1 MLENQY
7 IETKPEERQQFYWV
21 GLFYFFTKTCIEKH
35 GLQGEAVI
43 RQAIRNYG
51 TERGKRMR
59 GIAESNGW
67 PIDLETLFNHG
78 DLISDPRFI
87 YDADFQVL
95 EPEVYH
101 AKCTRCPNAEMWAAL
116 EGKELG
122 TLLRYGSIYCEE
134 IHHYLYG
141 QFDSAV
147 QVNLCETLANGGGHC
162 HFYIHCRKA
171 NQKGTP
177 QPPYTEKSW
186 DDFGDDCTASIN
198 TMFGLLYYHM
208 AKMIRDELGE
218 DTLREG
224 LRAFA
229 RHRGER
235 LRELNRRA
243 GLENTPDRLVKEGDI
258 FLDFRFQVK
267 PVELTPLA
275 AQIEVH
281 RCVLAEIWKDH
292 HAEDLGK
299 IFCEEVYKG
308 ICETYNPGILPSV
321 ESTLLDGPYCALSF
335 RLKD

>member
-7 IETKPEERQQFYWV
+7 IETKPAERQQFYWV
-21 GLFYFFTKTCIEKH
+21 GMFYFFAKVCIDKH
-35 GLQGEAVI
+35 GIEGEKVI

-59 GIAESNGW
+59 GIAEGNGW
-67 PIDLETLFNHG
+67 PIDLQTLFNHG

-87 YDADFQVL
+87 YDDQFQVL

-101 AKCTRCPNAEMWAAL
+101 AKCVRCPNAEMWSAL

-122 TLLRYGSIYCEE
+122 TPLKYGSIYCEE

-147 QVNLCETLANGGGHC
+147 QVNLCETLTNGGDHC

-171 NQKGTP
+171 NQKNESSPAYITK
-177 QPPYTEKSW
+177 TW

-198 TMFGLLYYHM
+198 TMFGLLYYHL
-208 AKMIRDELGE
+208 AKDVREYLGE
-218 DTLREG
+218 ETLREC

-235 LRELNRRA
+235 LRELDRRS
-243 GLENTPDRLVKEGDI
+243 NVQSTPERLVKDGDI
-258 FLDFRFQVK
+258 FLDFRFNHKV
-267 PVELTPLA
+267 LSTPLDTKV
-275 AQIEVH
+275 EVK
-281 RCVLAEIWKDH
+281 RCVLSEIWKDH
-292 HAEDLGK
+292 GAEDLGK

-308 ICETYNPGILPSV
+308 ICETYNPQIAVSV
-321 ESTLLDGPYCALSF
+321 DKTLCEHSECVLNF
-335 RLKD
+335 QVHQ